1 MITLDQEKKKKRRKI
16 NISESVNEDHEDRE
30 KNPNALKSEIFP
42 KEPTQWREL
51 KKSTSKQML
60 QMPPIALAQVKAG
73 NTCEKL
79 LNEIKKS
86 HILCIK
92 QTKSLKKCIKIYC
105 I

>member
-1 MITLDQEKKKKRRKI
+1 
-16 NISESVNEDHEDRE
+16 
-30 KNPNALKSEIFP
+30 
-42 KEPTQWREL
+42 
-51 KKSTSKQML
+51 ML